1 MLRGNL
7 STRPF
12 YNERLATLA
21 IVLFA
26 VAALALT
33 IFNATELMRLSAERR
48 ETLARVERDQ
58 AEASK
63 IRIETATL
71 QKSVDRAL
79 LAQLAGDTHEAN
91 EIIDQRMFSWTGFFS
106 IIEKTLPMDVR
117 LIMVSPRLERG
128 VFRVAIT
135 VVAKSLV
142 DVGDFTDALGG
153 SGAFYDVVAS
163 DRAGREDG
171 TFRATI
177 EASYLQAP
185 VQAGSEQGQTGVR
198 QGSDR
203 GQTPP
208 QPERKP

>member
-26 VAALALT
+26 VVALALT
-33 IFNATELMRLSAERR
+33 VFNATELVRLSAERR
-48 ETLARVERDQ
+48 ESVARIERDQ

-63 IRIETATL
+63 IRAETATL
-71 QKSVDRAL
+71 QKTVDRAL
-79 LAQLAGDTHEAN
+79 LTELAGDTHEAN
-91 EIIDQRMFSWTGFFS
+91 EIIDQRMFSWTRFFS
-106 IIEKTLPMDVR
+106 VIEKTLPIDVR
-117 LIMVSPRLERG
+117 LVMVSPRLERG

-153 SGAFYDVVAS
+153 TGMFYDVVAT
-163 DRAGREDG
+163 DRASREDG
-171 TFRATI
+171 SFRATI
-177 EASYLQAP
+177 EASYLE
-185 VQAGSEQGQTGVR
+185 AGSVSEP
-198 QGSDR
+198 
-203 GQTPP
+203 GQTPAG
-208 QPERKP
+208 RGSKP